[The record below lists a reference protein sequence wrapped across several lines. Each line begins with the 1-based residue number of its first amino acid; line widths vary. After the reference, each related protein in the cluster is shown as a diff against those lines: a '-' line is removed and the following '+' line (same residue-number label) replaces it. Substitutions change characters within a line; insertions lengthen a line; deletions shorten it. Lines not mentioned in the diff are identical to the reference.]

1 MAIDTAPAP
10 SRHDAP
16 TRASVVHDIRKAL
29 SGNIRQ
35 YGMMIAL
42 LLLVAMFQV
51 LTDGLFL
58 QPRNVTSLL
67 VQNGYVLILAIGM
80 VMVIIAGHIDLSV
93 GSVCAFVGATVALAM
108 AKLDLPWPAAILLG
122 LALGILVGLW
132 QGFWVAYVGIPAFI
146 VTLAGMLLFRGL
158 DLIILNA
165 ESIPV
170 PESFQKIANG
180 YLPEMGPVT
189 GYHNPTLVLT
199 LLAVAVIVY
208 LDLRRRADLRRYGM
222 PVPRMALTVLK
233 LTVVCGLMLVLGLL
247 LASYKGVPVVG
258 LILGA
263 LVVMYTYITQ
273 RTVLGRQIYA
283 VGGNANAAR
292 LSGVDTRRIDLFT
305 MVNMGFLSAVAGM
318 VFTAY
323 LNAANPKD
331 GVGFE
336 LDAIAA
342 VFIGGAAVAGGVGT
356 VTGSMIGGLVMGVL
370 NLGLAN
376 LSVDSNY
383 VQIIKGLVLL
393 GAVALDVLSKSQ
405 GRPSFIGMILSGLTR
420 GRGAP
425 AGAASPT
432 PVRADEVATP
442 TGVVHVAR
450 THLDDLPEGLDR
462 ASTPTPSPT
471 RSPGSRPGP
480 TE

>member
-1 MAIDTAPAP
+1 MAIETAPAP
-10 SRHDAP
+10 GRQSAREG
-16 TRASVVHDIRKAL
+16 TSIVRDIRNAL

-42 LLLVAMFQV
+42 LLLVAMFQI

-67 VQNGYVLILAIGM
+67 VQNGYILILAIGM

-108 AKLDLPWPAAILLG
+108 AKFDLPWPAAILLG
-122 LALGILVGLW
+122 LALGILVGIW

-180 YLPEMGPVT
+180 YIPEMGPVT

-208 LDLRRRADLRRYGM
+208 LELRKRADLRRYGM
-222 PVPRMALTVLK
+222 DVPRMVLSVLK
-233 LTVVCGLMLVLGLL
+233 LVVICGLMLVFGLL

-263 LVVMYTYITQ
+263 LVVLYTYITQ
-273 RTVLGRQIYA
+273 RTVLGRHIYA
-283 VGGNANAAR
+283 VGGNSNAAR
-292 LSGVDTRRIDLFT
+292 LSGVDTRRVDLFA
-305 MVNMGFLSAVAGM
+305 MVNMGFLAAIAGM

-342 VFIGGAAVAGGVGT
+342 VFVGGAAVAGGVGT
-356 VTGSMIGGLVMGVL
+356 VTGSMVGGLVMGVL

-393 GAVALDVLSKSQ
+393 GAVALDVLSKYQ
-405 GRPSFIGMILSGLTR
+405 GRPSFIGMIINGITR
-420 GRGAP
+420 GRGTP
-425 AGAASPT
+425 PGPASPT
-432 PVRADEVATP
+432 PVRADETVTP

-450 THLDDLPEGLDR
+450 THRDDLPEGVQKLPPPDR
-462 ASTPTPSPT
+462 AEDADA
-471 RSPGSRPGP
+471 R
-480 TE
+480 

>member
-1 MAIDTAPAP
+1 MATETGDPAAG
-10 SRHDAP
+10 SLM
-16 TRASVVHDIRKAL
+16 VQIRRVT
-29 SGNIRQ
+29 SGNVRQ

-42 LLLVAMFQV
+42 LLLVLMFQV
-51 LTDGLFL
+51 FTGGLFL

-93 GSVCAFVGATVALAM
+93 GSVSAFIGASVALAM
-108 AKLDLPWPAAILLG
+108 QQFHVPWYVALLLG
-122 LALGILVGLW
+122 LGLGALVGVW
-132 QGFWVAYVGIPAFI
+132 QGYWVAYVGIPAFI

-165 ESIPV
+165 QSIPV
-170 PESFQKIANG
+170 PDEFQKIANG
-180 YLPEMGPVT
+180 YLPELGPVT
-189 GYHNPTLVLT
+189 GYHNPTL
-199 LLAVAVIVY
+199 
-208 LDLRRRADLRRYGM
+208 
-222 PVPRMALTVLK
+222 ALTVLAIAVVVYVELRKRAALKRRQMAVPPMVLSVVK
-233 LTVVCGLMLVLGLL
+233 LVIVSTLILTLGLL
-247 LASYKGVPVVG
+247 LASYRGVPVVG

-263 LVVMYTYITQ
+263 LVIFYAFVMQ
-273 RTVLGRQIYA
+273 RTVTGRHIYA
-283 VGGNANAAR
+283 VGGNSSAAR
-292 LSGVDTRRIDLFT
+292 LSGVDTRRIDFLV
-305 MVNMGFLSAVAGM
+305 MVNMGAMAAVAGM

-376 LSVDSNY
+376 MSVDSNY

-393 GAVALDVLSKSQ
+393 GAVAFDVRSKSQ
-405 GRPSFIGMILSGLTR
+405 GRPSFIGMMLKGLQ
-420 GRGAP
+420 RGALGRT
-425 AGAASPT
+425 A
-432 PVRADEVATP
+432 
-442 TGVVHVAR
+442 TGVGEPAVLSDGRVAAPDAGVDNA
-450 THLDDLPEGLDR
+450 TNAVP
-462 ASTPTPSPT
+462 
-471 RSPGSRPGP
+471 RSPVGSLPDDR
-480 TE
+480 

>member
-1 MAIDTAPAP
+1 MATEMATQAAPAG
-10 SRHDAP
+10 SSERGGLG
-16 TRASVVHDIRKAL
+16 RQLRQSL
-29 SGNIRQ
+29 GGNLRQ

-42 LLLVAMFQV
+42 LLLVLFFQV
-51 LTDGLFL
+51 STDGLFL

-93 GSVCAFVGATVALAM
+93 GSVSAFVGATVALSM
-108 AKLDLPWPAAILLG
+108 QQWHLPWPAAVLLG
-122 LALGILVGLW
+122 VAMGILVGLW

-158 DLIILNA
+158 DLMILDA

-170 PESFQKIANG
+170 PDAFQKIANG
-180 YLPEMGPVT
+180 YLPDLGPDT

-199 LLAVAVIVY
+199 LLAIAVLVFIELRKRAELTRHGIEVPHAVIAAVR
-208 LDLRRRADLRRYGM
+208 LVL
-222 PVPRMALTVLK
+222 VSALLI
-233 LTVVCGLMLVLGLL
+233 VLGLL
-247 LASYKGVPVVG
+247 LASYRGVPVVG

-263 LVVMYTYITQ
+263 LVVLYTFITQ

-283 VGGNANAAR
+283 VGGNAGAAR
-292 LSGVDTRRIDLFT
+292 LSGVDTRRVDLFV
-305 MVNMGFLSAVAGM
+305 MVNMGVLAAIAGM

-331 GVGFE
+331 GMGFE

-376 LSVDSNY
+376 MSVDSNF

-393 GAVALDVLSKSQ
+393 GAVAFDVYSKAQ
-405 GRPSFIGMILSGLTR
+405 GRRSFIGAMLGALQR
-420 GRGAP
+420 GVGAKGSASRGVEGEAIVPP
-425 AGAASPT
+425 AD
-432 PVRADEVATP
+432 VADEALEPDGFRTAGRIPGGSVDEPAT
-442 TGVVHVAR
+442 HR
-450 THLDDLPEGLDR
+450 
-462 ASTPTPSPT
+462 
-471 RSPGSRPGP
+471 
-480 TE
+480 